1 MGLTRPQVDALL
13 HPIAGARVSKN
24 REGLSHV
31 EAYDVR
37 RRLTNIFGFGGWSG
51 EVIGMELIGELPT
64 MVGKGDKQKPGVT
77 VGYRCTYRLTIH
89 ATDAV
94 YTETAAGDG
103 TMGENSR
110 WDAHD
115 FAMKTAESQALKRCA
130 INLGDQFGLSLYNK
144 GSLAPLVVYVL
155 GEDPAKWTPEGIV
168 RPTKTGLAQV
178 SEGGA
183 DVKDHVTEQLAP
195 EDPAPADV
203 DSPPEQ
209 AAEPAQPIPDST
221 SGPTP
226 EDDYAE
232 QVKTIAGD
240 PSRTKTA
247 KRAALS
253 KLLMKAQREGLTKR
267 YVLANSE
274 GDAVTLEALVQQAV
288 AAVGRE

>member
-1 MGLTRPQVDALL
+1 MGLSRQQVDALL

-24 REGLSHV
+24 RDGMSHV

-51 EVIGMELIGELPT
+51 EVVSMDLIAEVPT
-64 MVGKGDKQKPGVT
+64 QVGKGDNKRPGVT

-89 ATDAV
+89 ATGAV

-115 FAMKTAESQALKRCA
+115 FAIKTAESQALKRCA

-155 GEDPAKWTPEGIV
+155 GDDPAKWTPEGMV
-168 RPTKTGLAQV
+168 RPKQDENTDTR
-178 SEGGA
+178 
-183 DVKDHVTEQLAP
+183 DHVTEPLAP

-209 AAEPAQPIPDST
+209 ARPPVREEPPDQ
-221 SGPTP
+221 GPPPGPAP

-240 PSRTKTA
+240 PTRNANA

-253 KLLMKAQREGLTKR
+253 KLLMKAQREGLAKR